1 MTQAGVYS
9 PTPGFHSTTELL
21 TKDQTI
27 TSQRRLE
34 RTQNHQDLMPLPT
47 NALSS
52 SPHLTRPLPSQ
63 PLPHPH
69 K

>member
-9 PTPGFHSTTELL
+9 QTPGFHSTMELL

-27 TSQRRLE
+27 TSQKRLE
-34 RTQNHQDLMPLPT
+34 RTQNHQDLMPLPA

-52 SPHLTRPLPSQ
+52 SPHLTCPLPF
-63 PLPHPH
+63 PTPTPPP
-69 K
+69 